1 MRFRDASFH
10 VRGDL
15 WAPKAPERVT
25 KWSPKWSKRW
35 SKGTLWNVPKAWQAL
50 YGRDMGRCRGGS
62 RNQFFQERGAKASPD
77 APEEGLG

>member
-1 MRFRDASFH
+1 MCFRDTSF
-10 VRGDL
+10 RFLGAI
-15 WAPKAPERVT
+15 WAPKATERVP
-25 KWSPKWSKRW
+25 KSSPKWSKRG

-50 YGRDMGRCRGGS
+50 YGRDMGRCRGES